1 MAGFYGDVDYNLIT
15 RVFHILDT
23 LANDNRKSGFNM
35 DSIKGWMENN
45 RITEVECLF
54 PDFTGNARGKIIP
67 ANKFL
72 REGGM
77 RLPEVIF
84 TQTVTGEYPDDD
96 SMIDPLER
104 DMQLY
109 PDPNTIRFVPWAL
122 EPTAQVIH
130 DCFDVNGKLIDIA
143 PRSVLRRVLSFYE
156 KQGWKP
162 VVAPEL
168 EFYLVTRNEDPDY
181 PLVPPVGR
189 NGRPETA
196 RQSFSIDAVNEFDPI
211 FEDMYDYCEAQELE
225 VDTLIHESG
234 AAQMEINFLHGDAI
248 DLADQVFLFKRT
260 MREAAHRHGIYA
272 TFMAKP
278 MSNEPGSAMHIHQSL
293 EDMDGRNLFG
303 TESDGHS
310 ELFMHFIAGLQK
322 YTPAVTA
329 LLAPNVNS
337 YRRLTFGESAP
348 RNVQWGVENRT
359 CGLRVPFSE
368 PNARRV
374 ENRFAG
380 ADANPY
386 LALAATL
393 ACGYLGMMEKLDPL
407 PEMKSSAYE
416 LPYSL
421 PRSLEE
427 ALSHL
432 EQCEPIKEMLGERF
446 TRAFVAV
453 KRKEYETYFG
463 VISRW
468 EREFLLLN
476 V

>member
-1 MAGFYGDVDYNLIT
+1 
-15 RVFHILDT
+15 
-23 LANDNRKSGFNM
+23 M
-35 DSIKGWMENN
+35 DSIKGWMESN

-272 TFMAKP
+272 T
-278 MSNEPGSAMHIHQSL
+278 
-293 EDMDGRNLFG
+293 
-303 TESDGHS
+303 
-310 ELFMHFIAGLQK
+310 
-322 YTPAVTA
+322 
-329 LLAPNVNS
+329 
-337 YRRLTFGESAP
+337 
-348 RNVQWGVENRT
+348 
-359 CGLRVPFSE
+359 
-368 PNARRV
+368 
-374 ENRFAG
+374 
-380 ADANPY
+380 
-386 LALAATL
+386 
-393 ACGYLGMMEKLDPL
+393 
-407 PEMKSSAYE
+407 
-416 LPYSL
+416 
-421 PRSLEE
+421 
-427 ALSHL
+427 
-432 EQCEPIKEMLGERF
+432 
-446 TRAFVAV
+446 
-453 KRKEYETYFG
+453 
-463 VISRW
+463 
-468 EREFLLLN
+468 
-476 V
+476 

>member
-1 MAGFYGDVDYNLIT
+1 MATV
-15 RVFHILDT
+15 
-23 LANDNRKSGFNM
+23 KSGFNM
-35 DSIKGWMENN
+35 DSIKGWMESN

-293 EDMDGRNLFG
+293 EDMDGNNLFG
-303 TESDGHS
+303 TSEGGQLRSVHAFHRRPAEIHPGSDRP
-310 ELFMHFIAGLQK
+310 AGAERQLLPPPHLWRECAAQRAVGGGK
-322 YTPAVTA
+322 PHLRPAGPLLRTERTPGREP
-329 LLAPNVNS
+329 L
-337 YRRLTFGESAP
+337 RRGRCQSVSGSGRHP
-348 RNVQWGVENRT
+348 
-359 CGLRVPFSE
+359 GLR
-368 PNARRV
+368 
-374 ENRFAG
+374 
-380 ADANPY
+380 
-386 LALAATL
+386 
-393 ACGYLGMMEKLDPL
+393 
-407 PEMKSSAYE
+407 
-416 LPYSL
+416 L
-421 PRSLEE
+421 PRHAGE
-427 ALSHL
+427 ARTHAGD
-432 EQCEPIKEMLGERF
+432 EGEC
-446 TRAFVAV
+446 
-453 KRKEYETYFG
+453 
-463 VISRW
+463 
-468 EREFLLLN
+468 L
-476 V
+476 